1 MAGGNDRK
9 RWYHVVG
16 IWALGCAVLIAL
28 LLLPFRGRDAA
39 FVLLPYPTSMH
50 GLVLLA
56 GELWT
61 FSPTVAIVAFA
72 LPLFTIVMIGF
83 GASSLVRR

>member
-1 MAGGNDRK
+1 MVGGNERK
-9 RWYHVVG
+9 RWYHFLR

-39 FVLLPYPTSMH
+39 FVLLPHPTSMR
-50 GLVLLA
+50 GLVLLV

-61 FSPTVAIVAFA
+61 FSPTVEIVVFA
-72 LPLFTIVMIGF
+72 LPLFTIVMIAF
-83 GASSLVRR
+83 GASSIVRR